1 MFNLQ
6 IALLC
11 VFATVIIIHVI
22 FHYVNKKNKE
32 LTKAYIQAEKA
43 NKAKSSFLS
52 RMSHE
57 IRTPMNAI
65 FGLTEI
71 AKMDVDDKEKVKE
84 NMNEDM
90 QKRLFKPFEQES
102 AITAQKYGG
111 SGLGLSIVK
120 SLVDLMDG
128 TIQVESKVDKGTTFT
143 VVIPTLLVS
152 GIAEETKE
160 TGINE
165 VYNNEALKEDFE
177 NVCILLVEDVEINAK
192 IATLLL
198 ETANMKVERAVD
210 GMDAVEKFKASP
222 INYYNLIL
230 MDIQIPNMNGYDAA
244 KAIRR
249 LDRTDGKHVPILA
262 MTANAFPEDVAKAKS
277 SGMNGHIAKPIH
289 KEILFENIKKCL

>member
-1 MFNLQ
+1 
-6 IALLC
+6 
-11 VFATVIIIHVI
+11 
-22 FHYVNKKNKE
+22 
-32 LTKAYIQAEKA
+32 
-43 NKAKSSFLS
+43 
-52 RMSHE
+52 MSHE

-143 VVIPTLLVS
+143 VVIPTVLVS

-192 IATLLL
+192 IATRLL
-198 ETANMKVERAVD
+198 ETANMKVERAV
-210 GMDAVEKFKASP
+210 
-222 INYYNLIL
+222 
-230 MDIQIPNMNGYDAA
+230 
-244 KAIRR
+244 
-249 LDRTDGKHVPILA
+249 DGKHVPILA

>member
-71 AKMDVDDKEKVKE
+71 AKMDVDDKGKVKE

-143 VVIPTLLVS
+143 VGIPTLLVS

-177 NVCILLVEDVEINAK
+177 NVCILLVEDVKAVVSNTVQRFGKLDVIVNNAQTIK
-192 IATLLL
+192 AVPMGRFADPEQDIGRLCVFLASDDASYITG
-198 ETANMKVERAVD
+198 ETITVQ
-210 GMDAVEKFKASP
+210 G
-222 INYYNLIL
+222 
-230 MDIQIPNMNGYDAA
+230 G
-244 KAIRR
+244 
-249 LDRTDGKHVPILA
+249 
-262 MTANAFPEDVAKAKS
+262 
-277 SGMNGHIAKPIH
+277 SGLRP
-289 KEILFENIKKCL
+289 

>member
-52 RMSHE
+52 RMTHE

-192 IATLLL
+192 IATRLL

-230 MDIQIPNMNGYDAA
+230 MDIQMPN
-244 KAIRR
+244 
-249 LDRTDGKHVPILA
+249 
-262 MTANAFPEDVAKAKS
+262 
-277 SGMNGHIAKPIH
+277 MNGHIAKPIH

>member
-1 MFNLQ
+1 
-6 IALLC
+6 
-11 VFATVIIIHVI
+11 
-22 FHYVNKKNKE
+22 
-32 LTKAYIQAEKA
+32 
-43 NKAKSSFLS
+43 
-52 RMSHE
+52 
-57 IRTPMNAI
+57 
-65 FGLTEI
+65 
-71 AKMDVDDKEKVKE
+71 MDVDDKEKVKE

-192 IATLLL
+192 IATRLL

>member
-1 MFNLQ
+1 
-6 IALLC
+6 
-11 VFATVIIIHVI
+11 
-22 FHYVNKKNKE
+22 
-32 LTKAYIQAEKA
+32 
-43 NKAKSSFLS
+43 
-52 RMSHE
+52 
-57 IRTPMNAI
+57 
-65 FGLTEI
+65 
-71 AKMDVDDKEKVKE
+71 MDVDDKEKVKE

-192 IATLLL
+192 IATRLL

-230 MDIQIPNMNGYDAA
+230 MDIQMPNMNGYDAA